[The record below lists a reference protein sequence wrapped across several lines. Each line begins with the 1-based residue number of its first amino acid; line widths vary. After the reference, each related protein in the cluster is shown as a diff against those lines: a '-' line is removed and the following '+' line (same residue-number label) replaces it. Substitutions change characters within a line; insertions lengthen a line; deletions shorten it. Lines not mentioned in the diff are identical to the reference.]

1 MLIPFQG
8 WNCRPLSAR
17 DRGRRYHNR
26 CGTCGSLSF
35 RLPDKVRGRLGDRKS
50 LPEQPDDSVNCS
62 SLKPNFGRCRTSSI
76 SLSRGCVVK
85 LVILPEEQ

>member
-8 WNCRPLSAR
+8 WSCRPLSAR

-35 RLPDKVRGRLGDRKS
+35 RLPDKVRGGLGDK
-50 LPEQPDDSVNCS
+50 
-62 SLKPNFGRCRTSSI
+62 
-76 SLSRGCVVK
+76 LSAMN
-85 LVILPEEQ
+85 P